1 MNTRIKYVLWLTL
14 TLSLLLVNYA
24 NTSAINVKEGETQK
38 AVLVTGASSGIGLR
52 VTKDMAKAG
61 YFVYAGA
68 RKDADLKALN
78 EIENVQSVRLD
89 VNKWDQIN
97 AAVTTIQN
105 AGRGLHGIV
114 NNAGVAVL
122 EPLIEVEEDSL
133 DFQFDVNIYGPYRIT
148 KAFAPM
154 IIESKGHITTIGS
167 IAGTLSGQFWGP
179 YSMTK
184 HAVEAYV
191 DSLAEEMAKFEVGI
205 SIVEP
210 GNYDSKIIA
219 SMLKRKERNKDKP
232 SHYKQEFDDLI
243 ASYGAD
249 RSQFKDPGEV
259 SEAIM
264 HALFSDKPKHRYM
277 VVPNKREATWTITQA
292 MRRLIQQNH
301 GQEHEFSRE
310 ELIKIM
316 DEMLKEVA
324 Q

>member
-1 MNTRIKYVLWLTL
+1 ML
-14 TLSLLLVNYA
+14 
-24 NTSAINVKEGETQK
+24 
-38 AVLVTGASSGIGLR
+38 
-52 VTKDMAKAG
+52 
-61 YFVYAGA
+61 
-68 RKDADLKALN
+68 
-78 EIENVQSVRLD
+78 
-89 VNKWDQIN
+89 
-97 AAVTTIQN
+97 
-105 AGRGLHGIV
+105 
-114 NNAGVAVL
+114 
-122 EPLIEVEEDSL
+122 
-133 DFQFDVNIYGPYRIT
+133 
-148 KAFAPM
+148 
-154 IIESKGHITTIGS
+154 IESKGHITTIGS
-167 IAGTLSGQFWGP
+167 IAGTLSGHFWGP

-191 DSLAEEMAKFEVGI
+191 DALAEEMAKFEVGV

-243 ASYGAD
+243 ARYGAD

-264 HALFSDKPKHRYM
+264 HALFSEKPKHRYM
-277 VVPNKREATWTITQA
+277 VVPNKQEATWTITQA

-301 GQEHEFSRE
+301 DQPHEFSRE